1 MLAGINKQIVKLR
14 QEIEALEAAE
24 PPHDFTTDEVITWLR
39 SIREAPD
46 TTAVRLLIERIDVT
60 RDKEKDTTEFNITS
74 TLNSVVSKNGCGGR
88 T

>member
-1 MLAGINKQIVKLR
+1 MGIDKQIVTLR
-14 QEIEALEAAE
+14 QEIEALETAE
-24 PPHDFTTDEVITWLR
+24 PPRDYTTDEIITWLR

-46 TTAVRLLIERIDVT
+46 TTAVRLLIERIEVT